1 MESNVRPPVERPTEV
16 GPASACFEG
25 LPFDRTRS
33 VKFPTLPTVPVSE
46 LIILILVG
54 FSAGVLGG
62 LLGIGGSIIM
72 IPVLTVILHKSQHLA
87 QAAAMVVNIFVA
99 IPSASQHHK
108 NHSVR
113 WDVAGKML
121 PAGVIGIIAGVHIS
135 DLFHGGQEQWLTV
148 IFGVFLL
155 WVVVANILQMYKKQ
169 QELEGHQ
176 AHTSWLRC
184 SSVGG
189 LTGVIAGLLGIG
201 GGIVMV
207 PLLQRITKMPLR
219 QCIGTSSAVMCVTAL
234 FGAISKNWTLSEHI
248 DAFGQ
253 PLHWNDSLFIA
264 ACLAPTA
271 VMGGLIGAKMTH
283 TLQLKWVR
291 VAFLLLL
298 TMAAARMVLRP
309 LLDQPAETDAGAA
322 TVESE

>member
-1 MESNVRPPVERPTEV
+1 M
-16 GPASACFEG
+16 
-25 LPFDRTRS
+25 
-33 VKFPTLPTVPVSE
+33 KFPTLRGVPVNE
-46 LIILILVG
+46 LIILIAVG

-99 IPSASQHHK
+99 IPSAWQHHK
-108 NHSVR
+108 AESVR
-113 WDVAGKML
+113 WDVVLKML
-121 PAGVIGIIAGVHIS
+121 PAGVIGIIVGVFIS
-135 DLFHGGQEQWLTV
+135 DLFHGGQEQWLTF

-155 WVVVANILQMYKKQ
+155 WVVAANILHMYQKKK
-169 QELEGHQ
+169 ELHGEH
-176 AHTSWLRC
+176 ALTSWTRS

-207 PLLQRITKMPLR
+207 PLLQRITKLPLR

-234 FGAISKNWTLSEHI
+234 FGAISKNWTLSEHV
-248 DAFGQ
+248 DATGL
-253 PLHWNDSLFIA
+253 PLEWSDSLFIA
-264 ACLAPTA
+264 GCLAPTA
-271 VMGGLIGAKMTH
+271 VVGGLIGAKMTH
-283 TLQLKWVR
+283 SLQLKWVR

-309 LLDQPAETDAGAA
+309 LLDQPAEVENAAVDA
-322 TVESE
+322 E